1 MYTLPLFMSKVL
13 SEEKH
18 LMKSMGILQLG
29 ISWVEIFRGR
39 FSREEFDEWEFSGAG
54 VLEGNFLKTVFGQ
67 SALLMNVMYIVF
79 L

>member
-39 FSREEFDEWEFSGAG
+39 FYREEFDE
-54 VLEGNFLKTVFGQ
+54 
-67 SALLMNVMYIVF
+67 
-79 L
+79 